1 MALGYSCS
9 GQVVEVG
16 KNCTNF
22 SVGDFVA
29 CAGAGIANHAEL
41 VAVPKNLA
49 VKLTSKKHLKQA
61 SLTTIGAI
69 ALQGIR
75 RADLRLGERVC
86 VIGLGLIGQLT
97 VQLAKLSGCEVFG
110 VDIDDTKLFLAQ
122 KCGCDRVYN
131 PHSSDF
137 IKEILFH
144 TGHHNIDKTIITAG
158 SRDGTIIQQAMELTR
173 RKGTVVL
180 VGDVKLNFTRS
191 PFYEKEIDFLISCS
205 YGPGRYDTSYE
216 KGGHDYPYAY
226 VRWTENRNMELFAKL
241 VEQGKLKLDSLI
253 SHEFAFEDAEKA
265 YVVLQEKKSLGLVLE
280 YGNVG
285 SHLSIQFASHQD
297 ASQTTRDERDGS
309 KLLEKQQ
316 PAEAITG
323 KLDEREAGKRVSNCP
338 ARPECSSKL
347 LAKKN
352 VSKGRDRE
360 RQTTLAFIG
369 AGGFAKI
376 KLLPLASKLK
386 NTQIHTIID
395 TDAAN
400 ALNVARQYKAKA
412 HHNDYKTIL
421 NNQDINTVVIATPH
435 ALHAQQTIDCLKA
448 GKAVFVEKPA
458 AVTTEQ
464 LEQLETF
471 FKQNETAPPYCVD
484 FNRSF
489 APFNLKIKRVIE
501 TRKNPLVIHY
511 RMNAGYIPTDHWI
524 QQQKHGGRIIGEACH
539 IFELFCF
546 LTNAQPTNISV
557 NAINPTEKSVLSSD
571 NMSVQISFD
580 DGSVCSLL
588 YTSLGNNALAKERM
602 ELFFDGKSI
611 VMDDYKQLQG
621 YGLPRSFNEK
631 TKQADKGHKNLL
643 SLFMKAVQNGTQS
656 PIPLE
661 RIFMATRLSILVNKL
676 CVPGTSARPHGRH
689 SCTGLH
695 VYHPKG
701 LKN

>member
-1 MALGYSCS
+1 LTQTSEKINKVRGAIKENGLLATLALIKGSLNKVMALGYSCS
-9 GQVVEVG
+9 GEVVQIG
-16 KNCTNF
+16 KNCTHF

-41 VAVPKNLA
+41 VAVPKNLV
-49 VKLTSKKHLKQA
+49 VKLTNEKYLKQS

-75 RADLRLGERVC
+75 RADLRLGEKVC

-110 VDIDDTKLFLAQ
+110 VDIDNTKLFLAQ

-131 PHSSDF
+131 PRSSDF

-144 TGHHNIDKTIITAG
+144 TGHHSIDKTIITAG
-158 SRDGTIIQQAMELTR
+158 SQDGTIIQQAMELTR

-180 VGDVKLNFTRS
+180 VGDVKLDFIRS

-205 YGPGRYDTSYE
+205 YGPGRYDASYE

-241 VEQGKLKLDSLI
+241 IEQGKLQLDSLI

-265 YVVLQEKKSLGLVLE
+265 YETLQERKSLGLVLE
-280 YGNVG
+280 YESTRSN
-285 SHLSIQFASHQD
+285 LSIHPSSPSA
-297 ASQTTRDERDGS
+297 TPGTRDERRGNKPS
-309 KLLEKQQ
+309 S
-316 PAEAITG
+316 G
-323 KLDEREAGKRVSNCP
+323 CP
-338 ARPECSSKL
+338 ARPEYFVKQ
-347 LAKKN
+347 N
-352 VSKGRDRE
+352 VSKGRDRKKQNI
-360 RQTTLAFIG
+360 RTAFIG

-400 ALNVARQYKAKA
+400 ALNVSRQYKAEA

-421 NNQDINTVVIATPH
+421 NNQDINTVIIATPH
-435 ALHAQQTIDCLKA
+435 ALHTEQTIECLKA

-458 AVTTEQ
+458 AVTEKQ

-471 FKQNETAPPYCVD
+471 FTENETAPPYCVD

-489 APFNLKIKRVIE
+489 APFIQKIKTVLE
-501 TRKNPLVIHY
+501 TRTSPLVIHY
-511 RMNAGYIPTDHWI
+511 RMNAGYIPTDHWV

-546 LTNAQPTNISV
+546 LTGAKPTKISV
-557 NAINPTEKSVLSSD
+557 NAIDPTEKSILSSD

-588 YTSLGNNALAKERM
+588 YTALGNNALAKERM
-602 ELFFDGKSI
+602 EVFFDGKSI

-643 SLFMKAVQNGTQS
+643 SLFMQAVQDDGPS

-661 RIFMATRLSILVNKL
+661 RIFMATRLSILINEQVK
-676 CVPGTSARPHGRH
+676 A
-689 SCTGLH
+689 
-695 VYHPKG
+695 
-701 LKN
+701 